1 MGNADFI
8 LFIICLLNMSD
19 TNQSSSGRT
28 RNLCSGGRD
37 RNASKSQRIGGSQNS
52 AFSLNFAANQ
62 TIFVRS
68 RRGQYLSTSQTPQQ
82 TSTSSASAA
91 VTCSINFVGA
101 IERNTFYSINYFY

>member
-62 TIFVRS
+62 TIFGRS
-68 RRGQYLSTSQTPQQ
+68 QRGQNPSTSQTPQQ
-82 TSTSSASAA
+82 ITSTSSASAA
-91 VTCSINFVGA
+91 ASIVVTCLINF
-101 IERNTFYSINYFY
+101 IEAKRQRVLK